1 MSARKRSKAPH
12 PTTGDAATTIEA
24 LNGELAAARAARE
37 AEQAAAEE
45 QLRAIQERLH
55 AADQR
60 VQEVERRLLHQHR
73 QQGHV
78 GLTGLAAVEGVFH
91 FLPTPAG
98 VLRAATAC
106 RRWRELAGA
115 DSVWRARFE
124 REGLVEKARVFEIAL
139 PAAVQDGAAVGGGGS
154 SGSSSAAAESEDE
167 LAGVGLA
174 FYAQV
179 FALKVRVASLARH
192 LAELAGAG
200 AGSSRVRLTSA
211 HTRRARLLCRGTR

>member
-1 MSARKRSKAPH
+1 MSETQGTKS
-12 PTTGDAATTIEA
+12 
-24 LNGELAAARAARE
+24 
-37 AEQAAAEE
+37 AAEPDPSNNGIGIGISDGGGGGGGGGGG
-45 QLRAIQERLH
+45 LY
-55 AADQR
+55 
-60 VQEVERRLLHQHR
+60 
-73 QQGHV
+73 
-78 GLTGLAAVEGVFH
+78 GLTTVQKAFH
-91 FLPTPAG
+91 FLPDPAD

-106 RRWRELAGA
+106 RRWRELACA

-124 REGLVEKARVFEIAL
+124 REGLVDKACAFEVAL
-139 PAAVQDGAAVGGGGS
+139 PAAVQGDAAACGGGGGGS
-154 SGSSSAAAESEDE
+154 ISAAAESEDE

-211 HTRRARLLCRGTR
+211 HTRRVHLLCRGTR